1 MPLPYTFYLMLVK
14 RSIGVAIV
22 LFWCL
27 MNALLLK
34 RQLWA
39 PASFISLRSTEKI
52 AESMEESW
60 GIFYRGEKIGYAH
73 QTIDPKSDGYT
84 IRDQSNLRLQL
95 LGKTQDISTRVD
107 TEVDQEWALE
117 RFDFQL
123 TSADVQFEA
132 RGKVRAGYLDL
143 EIDSG
148 GERSK
153 KAVALRQRP
162 YLLAALKPYVVTQQL
177 EPGKQHYFST
187 FDPATLSQQVTT
199 VTIEGRENLR
209 LGARLEPAIRIRQ
222 QFKGISV
229 TSWLDGSGR
238 TLKEESPAGL
248 SLLRQSPQEAR
259 SLANTRSVPLDL
271 IAQTSITPSS
281 PISDSGQK
289 QLLRLKL
296 SGVDIRN
303 FALNGGRQRL
313 ENDQLQIRREEI
325 KPAALA
331 FPVRDRRLSSY
342 LEATPFTQSDH
353 PRIRAL
359 AQRIVAGES
368 DARKAALR
376 IKDWV
381 YVQIAKEPTVSIP
394 NALEVLRTRKGDCNE
409 HTVLFNALARA
420 AGIPARTAV
429 GVVYLRGAFYYHAW
443 SEVWLG
449 EWVTLDSVLNQFPAD
464 VTHIKFIEGEID
476 RQIDILQLIGNLK
489 IDVIEAS

>member
-1 MPLPYTFYLMLVK
+1 MIVK

-22 LFWCL
+22 IFWCL
-27 MNALLLK
+27 MNVLLLK

-39 PASFISLRSTEKI
+39 PPSLITLRTSEKI
-52 AESMEESW
+52 TEPIEEWW
-60 GIFYRGEKIGYAH
+60 GIFYRGEKIGYAQ
-73 QTIDPKSDGYT
+73 QTMDPNSNGYT
-84 IRDQSNLRLQL
+84 IHDQSNLRLQL
-95 LGKTQDISTRVD
+95 LGKTQEVSTRVKTD
-107 TEVDQEWALE
+107 VDQEWALE

-123 TSADVQFEA
+123 TSADVKFRA
-132 RGKVRAGYLDL
+132 RGKATAGHLEL
-143 EIDSG
+143 EIDSAG
-148 GERSK
+148 QTSK
-153 KAVALRQRP
+153 KEIALHQRP

-177 EPGKQHYFST
+177 EPGKQYYFST

-209 LGARLEPAIRIRQ
+209 LGARLEPAIRMRQ

-248 SLLRQSPQEAR
+248 SLLRQSAEEAQ

-271 IAQTSITPSS
+271 ITQTSITPSS
-281 PISDSGQK
+281 PILDPGRK
-289 QLLRLKL
+289 QLIRLRL
-296 SGVDIRN
+296 SGVDVGN
-303 FALNGGRQRL
+303 FPLNGGRQRL
-313 ENDQLQIRREEI
+313 ENNQLQIWREEI
-325 KPAALA
+325 RSARLPI
-331 FPVRDRRLSSY
+331 PVRDRRLSSY
-342 LEATPFTQSDH
+342 LEATPFMQSDH

-359 AQRIVAGES
+359 ARQIVAGET
-368 DARKAALR
+368 DAYKAAVR

-381 YVQIAKEPTVSIP
+381 YGHIAKEPTVSIP

>member
-1 MPLPYTFYLMLVK
+1 MVVK

-27 MNALLLK
+27 MNVLLVK
-34 RQLWA
+34 RQFWA
-39 PASFISLRSTEKI
+39 RPALITLHSSEKI
-52 AESMEESW
+52 TEAMDEWW

-73 QTIDPKSDGYT
+73 QTINPNSTGYT
-84 IRDQSNLRLQL
+84 IHDQSNLRLQL
-95 LGKTQDISTRVD
+95 LGKTQEVSTRVNTD
-107 TEVDQEWALE
+107 VDQEWALE

-123 TSADVQFEA
+123 ASADVNFRA
-132 RGKVRAGYLDL
+132 RGKARAGYLDL
-143 EIDSG
+143 EIDSAG
-148 GERSK
+148 YTSK
-153 KAVALRQRP
+153 KVIALHQRP

-199 VTIEGRENLR
+199 VTIEGREYLR

-248 SLLRQSPQEAR
+248 SMLRQSAQEAR
-259 SLANTRSVPLDL
+259 SLANRRSVPLDL

-281 PISDSGQK
+281 PIVDPGRT
-289 QLLRLKL
+289 QLLKLKL
-296 SGVDIRN
+296 SGVDLGR
-303 FALNGGRQRL
+303 FSLNGGRQRL
-313 ENDQLQIRREEI
+313 ENDEVQIRREKI
-325 KPAALA
+325 RSDHLPI
-331 FPVRDRRLSSY
+331 PVRDQRLSSY
-342 LEATPFTQSDH
+342 LEATPFMQSDH

-359 AQRIVAGES
+359 ARQIVAGET

-381 YVQIAKEPTVSIP
+381 YGQLTKEPTVSIP

-464 VTHIKFIEGEID
+464 VTHIKFVEGEID
-476 RQIDILQLIGNLK
+476 QQIDILQLIGNLK